1 MSPGI
6 LQPILPLAQEPAPT
20 PGRIISAIVQLL
32 ERLVDWL
39 HGFFPGISG
48 PVFHLI
54 AGLLLIALAVLLRQV
69 AATAIFGRMQRRAEQ
84 GGTNVE
90 EQLFLALI
98 GPMGALLIVCGIYAA
113 LAIFNLS
120 PEAEHLASY
129 GARGAATVI
138 VLWGIFCAGAAGLA
152 NFEKVARSRDLGIAV
167 FMPLIKKML
176 GFVFGILGVLIV
188 AESLGLEVKTFLAGL
203 GIGGL
208 AVALAAQDT
217 IANMFGSFVV
227 VLDHPFRV
235 GDTVRIA
242 GNEGTV
248 EDIGLRSTRLRTSA
262 RTQIVMP
269 NKLVASEAITNLTRM
284 PQRRVDQTIGLTYD
298 TTAAQMEAIL
308 ADLRAL
314 LRHDPGVH
322 PSLIAAYFMNYGES
336 SLDIQIVYFTSD
348 PDWQQHMAV
357 RERVNLQIMRTV
369 ADRKLA
375 FAFPTQTVIHETSL
389 PPAVLGQK

>member
-1 MSPGI
+1 M
-6 LQPILPLAQEPAPT
+6 L
-20 PGRIISAIVQLL
+20 LL

-39 HGFFPGISG
+39 HGYFPGITG

-54 AGLLLIALAVLLRQV
+54 AGLTLIALAVLLRQV
-69 AATAIFGRMQRRAEQ
+69 AATAIFGRMQRRVERE
-84 GGTNVE
+84 GTRVQ
-90 EQLFLALI
+90 EQLVVALI

-113 LAIFNLS
+113 LAVFALP
-120 PEAEHLASY
+120 PEAEHLAAF

-138 VLWGIFCAGAAGLA
+138 VLWGIFCAGAAGLVHL
-152 NFEKVARSRDLGIAV
+152 EGVARSRDLGIAV
-167 FMPLIKKML
+167 FLPLIKKML
-176 GFVFGILGVLIV
+176 GFVFGILAILIV

-248 EDIGLRSTRLRTSA
+248 EDIGLRSTRLRTGS

-269 NKLVASEAITNLTRM
+269 NKLVASEAITNLSRM
-284 PQRRVDQTIGLTYD
+284 PQRRVDQTIGLTYG
-298 TTAAQMEAIL
+298 TTAEQMEAIL

-314 LRHDPGVH
+314 LRNDPGVH
-322 PSLIAAYFMNYGES
+322 PSLIGAYFAGYGDS
-336 SLDIQIVYFTSD
+336 TLDIQIVYFTNE
-348 PDWQQHMAV
+348 PAWEKHMEV
-357 RERVNLQIMRTV
+357 RERVNLRIMRAV
-369 ADRKLA
+369 AARNLA
-375 FAFPTQTVIHETSL
+375 FAFPTRTVIHENP
-389 PPAVLGQK
+389 PPAPGQG

>member
-1 MSPGI
+1 MAAGI
-6 LQPILPLAQEPAPT
+6 LHPIFPLAQEPAPN
-20 PGRIISAIVQLL
+20 PGRIISAVVQLL

-39 HGFFPGISG
+39 HGFFPGVSG
-48 PVFHLI
+48 SVFHLI
-54 AGLLLIALAVLLRQV
+54 AGLLLLVLAVLLRQV
-69 AATAIFGRMQRRAEQ
+69 AATAIFGRMQKRAEQ
-84 GGTNVE
+84 GSTNVE

-98 GPMGALLIVCGIYAA
+98 GPMGAFLIVCGIYAA
-113 LAIFNLS
+113 LAVFNLS

-138 VLWGIFCAGAAGLA
+138 VLWGIFCAGAAALIHL
-152 NFEKVARSRDLGIAV
+152 EKVARSKDLGIAV

-176 GFVFGILGVLIV
+176 GFFFGILAILIV

-269 NKLVASEAITNLTRM
+269 NKLVASEAITNLSRM

-298 TTAAQMEAIL
+298 TTAPQLEAML

-314 LRHDPGVH
+314 LRNDPGVH
-322 PSLIAAYFMNYGES
+322 PSLIAAYFANYGES

-348 PDWQQHMAV
+348 PSWQKHMEV
-357 RERVNLQIMRTV
+357 RERVNLQIMRAV
-369 ADRKLA
+369 AARQLA
-375 FAFPTQTVIHETSL
+375 FAFPTQTVVHATSL
-389 PPAVLGQK
+389 PPAVLGKS